1 MEFNTNKRDALDE
14 AVKPR
19 LIKAQTKN
27 WTLLEGYVY
36 VISKKMP
43 IRQNGKMINCVKI
56 GMSNLNTREGFDK
69 SYTRLL
75 NFRTTLVSYNLHRI
89 YLFTA
94 NDNDANDDEP
104 MGLSAFNAE
113 QTLHKLVD
121 NKFKPKQLRI
131 TFPNGRD
138 TEWWDVKEKMME
150 KFLKFIDTRIV
161 LDTEIPP
168 VWGTGFTESGK
179 IFPVKF
185 PVRPAYTGVRVD
197 NGQLVRRQ
205 SSRQTNNKYS
215 RNLRV
220 RKTRE
225 FLDMTKKQFK
235 ELNSQQRKEML
246 KSEEF
251 WEAILVG
258 KKFIDPKMDSD
269 DDGQYPNKII
279 TGVIDG
285 KKVYKNDRARYK
297 KQFFVQFEPDLTPS
311 QEQMITQKEFTNA
324 EGELTINEALEYLDD
339 IRNRYSDS
347 YDFYVAMNKFD
358 KNFDYTAPQHQF
370 SNPLSSQC

>member
-1 MEFNTNKRDALDE
+1 
-14 AVKPR
+14 
-19 LIKAQTKN
+19 LI
-27 WTLLEGYVY
+27 
-36 VISKKMP
+36 
-43 IRQNGKMINCVKI
+43 
-56 GMSNLNTREGFDK
+56 
-69 SYTRLL
+69 
-75 NFRTTLVSYNLHRI
+75 
-89 YLFTA
+89 
-94 NDNDANDDEP
+94 
-104 MGLSAFNAE
+104 
-113 QTLHKLVD
+113 
-121 NKFKPKQLRI
+121 
-131 TFPNGRD
+131 
-138 TEWWDVKEKMME
+138 
-150 KFLKFIDTRIV
+150 
-161 LDTEIPP
+161 
-168 VWGTGFTESGK
+168 
-179 IFPVKF
+179 
-185 PVRPAYTGVRVD
+185 
-197 NGQLVRRQ
+197 RRQ

-311 QEQMITQKEFTNA
+311 QEQMITQEEFERA

-339 IRNRYSDS
+339 IRNQYADS

-358 KNFDYTAPQHQF
+358 KNFDYTAPVQQPTVEPVLSISRRQRRKRVPPKPKVKNVPQNLKGRFVRKQF
-370 SNPLSSQC
+370 SDGNYYLGLIKSVGRAKGRLGGGGDEDKKIYANVVYEDGDQEDVDFNELSDIILSKTEERSYISLHNKPSFG